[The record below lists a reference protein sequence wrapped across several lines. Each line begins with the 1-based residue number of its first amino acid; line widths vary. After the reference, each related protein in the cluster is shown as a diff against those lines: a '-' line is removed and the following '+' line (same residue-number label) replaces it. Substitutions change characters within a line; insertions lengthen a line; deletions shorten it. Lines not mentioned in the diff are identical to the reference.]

1 VSQFPITISTPV
13 TLSIILNGSQ
23 LDAGSQIQAERNDKA
38 LRRIQKKM
46 MRARSTLDWSQSN
59 NISCSTMVLNCSFFV
74 PKYALQETTFFKELR
89 KQDDSELVEPKAV
102 DDVYDAQ
109 DEQQPAATKTR
120 IAAVS
125 AAAADNDVSTTM
137 SLQSCML

>member
-1 VSQFPITISTPV
+1 
-13 TLSIILNGSQ
+13 
-23 LDAGSQIQAERNDKA
+23 
-38 LRRIQKKM
+38 
-46 MRARSTLDWSQSN
+46 
-59 NISCSTMVLNCSFFV
+59 MVLNCSFFV